1 MCNTDRDRN
10 LTDDDLKHLKLKR
23 VDINERWIKLY
34 EVTQDTSLKEFIEGE
49 GLIFKRGCAFY
60 EFTHSVESIMAESD
74 KEFLFVPKVI

>member
-1 MCNTDRDRN
+1 MCNADHNRS
-10 LTDDDLKHLKLKR
+10 LTNDDLKHLMLKG

-34 EVTQDTSLKEFIEGE
+34 KVAQDTSLKEFIEEE

-74 KEFLFVPKVI
+74 TEFLFVPKVI